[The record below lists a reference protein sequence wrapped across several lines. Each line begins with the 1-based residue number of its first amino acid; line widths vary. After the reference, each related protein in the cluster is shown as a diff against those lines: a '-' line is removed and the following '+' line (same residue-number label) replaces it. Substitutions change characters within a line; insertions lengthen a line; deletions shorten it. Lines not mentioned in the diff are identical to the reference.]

1 MTCVVNGAPTV
12 KECELQ
18 FYSATIFIKKHA
30 RLCINSY
37 NLPKYYFTWF
47 PVLGR

>member
-18 FYSATIFIKKHA
+18 FYSATIFIKNMHA
-30 RLCINSY
+30 CALTHITYQNII
-37 NLPKYYFTWF
+37 FTWF
-47 PVLGR
+47 PILNR

>member
-18 FYSATIFIKKHA
+18 FYSATIFIKKT
-30 RLCINSY
+30 C
-37 NLPKYYFTWF
+37 T
-47 PVLGR
+47 PVH

>member
-18 FYSATIFIKKHA
+18 FYTATIFIKNMHA
-30 RLCINSY
+30 CALTQ
-37 NLPKYYFTWF
+37 YYFYL
-47 PVLGR
+47 VSYLEQMK